1 MSQPAYHPGPDAGAV
16 ERPLGLVAALATLTA
31 VAPLATD
38 MYIPGFPAMGATL
51 NASGSA
57 VQLTMTT
64 FLAGIVLGQLVVGP
78 ISDGIGRRRLL
89 LGGTLA
95 FALFSVACS
104 VAPSVELLIGFRFL
118 HGASGAI
125 GIVLARAVLTD
136 RFTGP
141 ALPRTFA
148 LLSQIM
154 ALAPVVAPVLG
165 GLVLSLGSWR
175 TVFAVLAGFGVLQ
188 FLVVWLVI
196 PESLPP
202 QRRHGGGLGTSFG
215 LMGHLLRDRS
225 FVGYMLVMGF
235 AGAALFS
242 YIAGSSF
249 VFEDLH
255 HLSATSYS
263 LIFASNAVALV
274 ISGQIFARLSRRF
287 RLNRLLVFG
296 LAVAGAANLAQ
307 LLLAVLVGESVAGTW
322 VCLFISMLGIGVVFP
337 STMTIGQTIGRDTP
351 GSASALI
358 GATQF
363 LCGAAAS
370 PLVGLFGHGSSVP
383 MAGVMLAAFLAAFA
397 VLVLLARPWLGR
409 GESVRVT

>member
-1 MSQPAYHPGPDAGAV
+1 MTQYAHQPAPAAGTAGK
-16 ERPLGLVAALATLTA
+16 PLGLVTALATLTA

-38 MYIPGFPAMGATL
+38 MYIPGFPAMGAAL

-64 FLAGIVLGQLVVGP
+64 FLAGIVLGQLVIGP
-78 ISDGIGRRRLL
+78 ISDGIGRRRLM

-95 FALFSVACS
+95 FAGFSLACALS
-104 VAPSVELLIGFRFL
+104 PSVELLIGFRFL

-125 GIVLARAVLTD
+125 GMVLARAVLTD
-136 RFTGP
+136 RFVGS

-154 ALAPVVAPVLG
+154 AIGPVLAPVLG

-175 TVFAVLAGFGVLQ
+175 TVFAVLASFGLLQ
-188 FLVVWLVI
+188 FFVVLFAV

-202 QRRHGGGLGTSFG
+202 ERRHTGGLVTSFG
-215 LMGHLLRDRS
+215 LMRRLVSDRS
-225 FVGYMLVMGF
+225 FVGYMLVMGCS
-235 AGAALFS
+235 GAALFS

-255 HLSATSYS
+255 HLSETGYS

-274 ISGQIFARLSRRF
+274 ISGQAFARLSRRI
-287 RLNRLLVFG
+287 RLNRLLVGG
-296 LAVAGAANLAQ
+296 LVLAGMANLVQ
-307 LLLAVLVGESVAGTW
+307 LALSLTIGETVAGTW
-322 VCLFISMLGIGVVFP
+322 ACLFVSMLGTGIVFP
-337 STMTIGQTIGRDTP
+337 STMTIGQTIGRDAP

-370 PLVGLFGHGSSVP
+370 PLVGLFGHHSSVP
-383 MAGVMLAAFLAAFA
+383 MAGVMLASFA
-397 VLVLLARPWLGR
+397 GAGLVLVSLARPWLGR
-409 GESVRVT
+409 GESVRLT